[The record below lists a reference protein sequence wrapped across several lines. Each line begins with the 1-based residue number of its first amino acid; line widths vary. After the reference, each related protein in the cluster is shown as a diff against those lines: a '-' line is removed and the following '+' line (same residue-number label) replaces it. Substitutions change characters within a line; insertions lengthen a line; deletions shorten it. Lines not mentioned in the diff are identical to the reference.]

1 MQWPFASTSEFVQS
15 TTHERIFS
23 ERLDSS
29 SSGDI
34 SLHELILPQSRL
46 VSGSLFD
53 SWTSWATRG
62 GHALSR
68 VDLSRSGVTDSDLV
82 ALLRVAGSRLISL
95 SLKGCERLGSAG
107 SWISVSAIAQY
118 SGPTLQHFATWEHLS
133 DSHLGSLLP
142 SLRQLRFLD
151 LSLSKTPLSAKVFES
166 LPMVRYLDLSLT
178 QAALDK
184 AAFRSWLARAG
195 NELECLLLA
204 RPPSNAG
211 PEFACD
217 DEMLAALGSSSPSL
231 ALLDVSYCRTLTS
244 RGLRSRG
251 VRPIASVEDGRR
263 RRSYRC

>member
-1 MQWPFASTSEFVQS
+1 
-15 TTHERIFS
+15 
-23 ERLDSS
+23 
-29 SSGDI
+29 
-34 SLHELILPQSRL
+34 
-46 VSGSLFD
+46 
-53 SWTSWATRG
+53 
-62 GHALSR
+62 
-68 VDLSRSGVTDSDLV
+68 
-82 ALLRVAGSRLISL
+82 
-95 SLKGCERLGSAG
+95 
-107 SWISVSAIAQY
+107 
-118 SGPTLQHFATWEHLS
+118 
-133 DSHLGSLLP
+133 LGSLLP

-244 RGLRSRG
+244 RGLRSLAACARLQVLKMAG
-251 VRPIASVEDGRR
+251 VADHIDAKALAELIAALPLLHHFELRR
-263 RRSYRC
+263 RGCSDISVCFPI